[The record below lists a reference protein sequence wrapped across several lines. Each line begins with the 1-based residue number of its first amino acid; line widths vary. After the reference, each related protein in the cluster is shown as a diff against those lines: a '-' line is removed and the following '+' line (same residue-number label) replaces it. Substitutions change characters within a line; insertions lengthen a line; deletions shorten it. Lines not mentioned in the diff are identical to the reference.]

1 MFRNDGIGEVKTL
14 LRGGN
19 FVIFGEALTDPRK
32 GNANQ
37 VKKVYKESRKKV
49 LLMVGPLR
57 EGGGKGLGH

>member
-1 MFRNDGIGEVKTL
+1 MSLMFRNDGIGEVKTL

-37 VKKVYKESRKKV
+37 VKKVYNNFNIWQYFIKIFN
-49 LLMVGPLR
+49 
-57 EGGGKGLGH
+57 

>member
-37 VKKVYKESRKKV
+37 VKKS
-49 LLMVGPLR
+49 L
-57 EGGGKGLGH
+57 